1 MKPHDW
7 SRRVCV
13 YETIDG
19 VTCRNCGAQIYAMDD
34 DGDLDKDCEKALL
47 PLDCDAA
54 LPFVIHEDYKDW
66 DGGAWDDKDE
76 VPEWGKWGVAFNR
89 KHGKHFPMALWRASQ
104 YNTDEV
110 WLLSKQDRSGQL
122 LVQFSTT
129 APGFHMQVKVQD
141 SIGPWR

>member
-54 LPFVIHEDYKDW
+54 IPFVIHEDYKDW
-66 DGGAWDDKDE
+66 DAGAWDDKDD
-76 VPEWGKWGVAFNR
+76 VPEWGKWGVALNR
-89 KHGKHFPMALWRASQ
+89 ELGKHFPWPCGSQ
-104 YNTDEV
+104 ANITPTKCGCCP
-110 WLLSKQDRSGQL
+110 SKNLTCIWKLGAI
-122 LVQFSTT
+122 VEN
-129 APGFHMQVKVQD
+129 
-141 SIGPWR
+141 